1 MIHNP
6 LTTYQTSPN
15 HLYSE
20 IGSEAVILDLQS
32 GVYYG
37 LNDTGNQIWH
47 WLSTP
52 KTMSQLHK
60 LLLDEYDVPVEEAI
74 SDLQILLE
82 EMVNTGL
89 IEIINKNERVDR
101 VPQLK

>member
-6 LTTYQTSPN
+6 LTRYKASSN

-37 LNDTGNQIWH
+37 LNETGNQIWH
-47 WLSTP
+47 WLQTS
-52 KTMSQLHK
+52 KTRSELYK
-60 LLLDEYDVPVEEAI
+60 LLLDEYDVPLEKAT
-74 SDLQILLE
+74 SDLQSLLQ

-89 IEIINKNERVDR
+89 IEIVNEKVNQ
-101 VPQLK
+101 VSQLK

>member
-1 MIHNP
+1 MNDNP
-6 LTTYQTSPN
+6 LTRYKASSN

-37 LNDTGNQIWH
+37 LNETGNQIWH
-47 WLSTP
+47 WLQAP
-52 KTMSQLHK
+52 KTLSELHK
-60 LLLDEYDVPVEEAI
+60 LLLDEYDVSLEESM
-74 SDLQILLE
+74 SDLQSLLQ

-89 IEIINKNERVDR
+89 IEVFNEKVNQ
-101 VPQLK
+101 VSQLK